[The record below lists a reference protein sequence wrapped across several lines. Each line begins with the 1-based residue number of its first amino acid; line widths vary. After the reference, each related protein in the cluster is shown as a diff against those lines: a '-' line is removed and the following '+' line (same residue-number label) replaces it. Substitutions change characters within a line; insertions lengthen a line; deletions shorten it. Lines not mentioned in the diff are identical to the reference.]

1 MGINQPTAAVII
13 LRNVESMKSFQIS
26 IHILQKVCYSVI
38 LGYTGDN
45 CELNYDDCQM
55 STCKNNGTCV
65 DGVDMYTCLCVPG
78 YTDTN
83 CSTEI
88 NECLSSPCAA
98 IANCTDLLNAFE
110 VRYMI
115 IVIIYLAIIHRLLLK
130 FLYGLRVV
138 LPR

>member
-1 MGINQPTAAVII
+1 M
-13 LRNVESMKSFQIS
+13 
-26 IHILQKVCYSVI
+26 CYSVI

-55 STCKNNGTCV
+55 STCRNNGTCV

-98 IANCTDLLNAFE
+98 IANCTDLINAFE

-115 IVIIYLAIIHRLLLK
+115 LFVCVGIYAAMVNVSITPFESLK
-130 FLYGLRVV
+130 PVCIRSQRYQLIEIFKKY
-138 LPR
+138 

>member
-1 MGINQPTAAVII
+1 M
-13 LRNVESMKSFQIS
+13 LF
-26 IHILQKVCYSVI
+26 CYSVI

-45 CELNYDDCQM
+45 CELNYDDCQL
-55 STCKNNGTCV
+55 STCSNNGTCV

-98 IANCTDLLNAFE
+98 IANCTDLINAFE
-110 VRYMI
+110 VRYII
-115 IVIIYLAIIHRLLLK
+115 IVMFPEIINSLLSK
-130 FLYGLRVV
+130 FLYVLGVV
-138 LPR
+138 LPWLMRA